1 MEHILLIE
9 YKVNNNT
16 NDSLPMTQNS
26 ITTDNTLTDRF
37 GRRIEYL
44 RISVTDRCD
53 LRCVYCMSEDMKF
66 VPRAQL
72 LTLEEVIRIGR
83 VFTELGVSKIRI
95 TGGEPLTRRNIME
108 VFNQLGSLDALKDF
122 TLTTNGTQLSKYA
135 DDLRHAG
142 VDRIN
147 ISLDTLQEERF
158 SRITRTG
165 KLQRTMDGIDAALA
179 AGFKRIKLNS
189 VILRHRNHDEIIDLV
204 NFAHDRGM
212 DISFIEEMPL
222 GVIGDHDRAEAYIS
236 SDEILDIL
244 RQQHDLIPTTDT
256 TGGPSRYYRRTDN
269 AARVGFISP
278 HSHNFCEDCNRVR
291 LTAEGRL
298 LLCLGQE
305 HSVDLRRVVRT
316 YPGEDEPLREAII
329 AAMDIKP
336 RGHDFDLNSQPVILR
351 HMNSTGG

>member
-1 MEHILLIE
+1 M
-9 YKVNNNT
+9 VNNNT